1 MCTLVGEN
9 DQCAH
14 GQDLVTALL
23 HPDAAAAGALRNN
36 DRGSANLL
44 FWVNGKFWLEK

>member
-14 GQDLVTALL
+14 GQDLVTAFL
-23 HPDAAAAGALRNN
+23 HPDAAAAGALLNN
-36 DRGSANLL
+36 DLGSSNLVV
-44 FWVNGKFWLEK
+44 F

>member
-14 GQDLVTALL
+14 GQDLLAALL
-23 HPDAAAAGALRNN
+23 HPDAAAAGQ
-36 DRGSANLL
+36 DSASRYPDAAAA
-44 FWVNGKFWLEK
+44 